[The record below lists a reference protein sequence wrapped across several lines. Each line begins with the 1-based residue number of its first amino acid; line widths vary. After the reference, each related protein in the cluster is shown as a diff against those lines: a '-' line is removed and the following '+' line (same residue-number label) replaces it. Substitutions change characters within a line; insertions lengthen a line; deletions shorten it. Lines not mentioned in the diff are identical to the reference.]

1 MAAMKGSAVIDT
13 KSHTNKQKLNSQTWS
28 YLFLIPA
35 LIAVAAVVIIPFVI
49 GIYYSFTKWDGIDT
63 ATFIGLDNFRR
74 LLQDQDFLNSL
85 WFTVKFSAVTVLLI
99 NLVGLTLALIVTQ
112 KFRGTSFLRTIFFM
126 PNLIGGLILGFIWQF
141 VFIKGFSAVGEAIGT
156 TALSGWLADSTTGF
170 WGMVLMVTWQYAGYI
185 MVIYIAFLQG
195 VDESL
200 LEAASLDGATEWQ
213 KFLHVK
219 FPMIRPAFTISLFMT
234 LSFCF
239 KIYDQNLAL
248 TSGGPFKSTT
258 MVAMDI
264 VNTAFSQRE
273 MGLAQAKGMVFFLIL
288 ALVSITQ
295 VYFSRKKEV
304 QM

>member
-1 MAAMKGSAVIDT
+1 MAAMEETVAAGT
-13 KSHTNKQKLNSQTWS
+13 KSRRKNTINDQRWS
-28 YLFLIPA
+28 YGFILPA
-35 LIAVAAVVIIPFVI
+35 IIAVTAIVIVPFVV
-49 GIYYSFTKWDGIDT
+49 GVYYSFTKWDGIST
-63 ATFIGLDNFRR
+63 STFVGLDNFKR
-74 LLQDQDFLNSL
+74 LFQDQEFLTSL

-99 NLVGLTLALIVTQ
+99 NLIGLTLALIVTQ
-112 KFRGTSFLRTIFFM
+112 KFRGAALLRTVFFM

-141 VFIKGFSAVGEAIGT
+141 VFIKGFAAIGEVIGVQQ
-156 TALSGWLADSTTGF
+156 LSGWLATPATGF
-170 WGMVLMVTWQYAGYI
+170 WGMVIMVAWQYAGYI

-213 KFLHVK
+213 KFIHVK

-248 TSGGPFKSTT
+248 TSGGPFKSTQ
-258 MVAMDI
+258 MVAMNI

-288 ALVSITQ
+288 AIVSITQ

-304 QM
+304 EV

>member
-1 MAAMKGSAVIDT
+1 MAVVKEITVIETKAKGAKKKINNQS
-13 KSHTNKQKLNSQTWS
+13 WS
-28 YLFLIPA
+28 YLFLVPA
-35 LIAVAAVVIIPFVI
+35 LIAVTAVVIIPFVI
-49 GIYYSFTKWDGIDT
+49 GIYYSFTKWDGIDS
-63 ATFIGLDNFRR
+63 ATFIGLENFKR
-74 LLQDQDFLNSL
+74 LFQDKDFLSSL
-85 WFTVKFSAVTVLLI
+85 WFTIKFSTVTVLLI
-99 NLVGLTLALIVTQ
+99 NLIGLTLALIVTQ
-112 KFRGTSFLRTIFFM
+112 KFRGSSVLRTIFFM

-141 VFIKGFSAVGEAIGT
+141 VFIKGFSAVGEALGT
-156 TALSGWLADSTTGF
+156 QLFSGWLADSTTGF
-170 WGMVLMVTWQYAGYI
+170 LGMVLMVAWQYAGYI

-200 LEAASLDGATEWQ
+200 LEAASLDGASEWQ

-248 TSGGPFKSTT
+248 TAGGPYKSTT

-273 MGLAQAKGMVFFLIL
+273 MGLAQAKGMIFFLIL
-288 ALVSITQ
+288 AGVSLTQ

-304 QM
+304 QV

>member
-1 MAAMKGSAVIDT
+1 MAAMEERVAGAKARR
-13 KSHTNKQKLNSQTWS
+13 KNKIHDQRWS
-28 YLFLIPA
+28 YGFMIPAIVAVTAIVLIPF
-35 LIAVAAVVIIPFVI
+35 II
-49 GIYYSFTKWDGIDT
+49 GIYYSFTEWDGIST
-63 ATFIGLDNFRR
+63 STFVGLNNFKR
-74 LLQDQDFLNSL
+74 LFQDQEFMDSL
-85 WFTVKFSAVTVLLI
+85 WFTVKFSAVTVILI
-99 NLVGLTLALIVTQ
+99 NLIGLSLALIVTQ
-112 KFRGTSFLRTIFFM
+112 KFRGAAILRTVFFM

-141 VFIKGFSAVGEAIGT
+141 VFIKGFAAIGELIGVEQ
-156 TALSGWLADSTTGF
+156 LSGWLATPATGF
-170 WGMVLMVTWQYAGYI
+170 WGMVIMVAWQYAGYI

-200 LEAASLDGATEWQ
+200 LEAAGLDGATEWQ

-248 TSGGPFKSTT
+248 TSGGPFKSTQ
-258 MVAMDI
+258 MVAMNI

-273 MGLAQAKGMVFFLIL
+273 MGLAQAKGMVFFFIL
-288 ALVSITQ
+288 AAVSITQ

-304 QM
+304 EV

>member
-1 MAAMKGSAVIDT
+1 MATMEELSSPKAKNFSKNNI
-13 KSHTNKQKLNSQTWS
+13 NSQKWS
-28 YLFLIPA
+28 YGFILPA
-35 LIAVAAVVIIPFVI
+35 IIAVTAIVIVPFVI
-49 GIYYSFTKWDGIDT
+49 GVYYSFTKWDGIGT
-63 ATFIGLDNFRR
+63 STFVGLDNFKR
-74 LLQDQDFLNSL
+74 LLQDTEFLTSL
-85 WFTVKFSAVTVLLI
+85 WFTIKFSFVTVLLI
-99 NLVGLTLALIVTQ
+99 NLIGLSLALIVTK
-112 KFRGTSFLRTIFFM
+112 KFRGAALLRTIFFM

-141 VFIKGFSAVGEAIGT
+141 VFIKGFAALGEVIGVEQ
-156 TALSGWLADSTTGF
+156 LSGWLASPITGF
-170 WGMVLMVTWQYAGYI
+170 WGMVIMVAWQYAGYI

-200 LEAASLDGATEWQ
+200 LEAASLDGASEWQ
-213 KFLHVK
+213 KFIHVK

-248 TSGGPFKSTT
+248 TSGGPFKSTQ
-258 MVAMDI
+258 MVAMNI

-288 ALVSITQ
+288 ALVSISQ

-304 QM
+304 EV